1 MPTISCS
8 ITLDCGYYSTSEPV
22 MILYYNGI
30 DPVEGLTPT
39 TDTEQ
44 EKNSPMFC
52 VVLYCKIM
60 IKKKGYSLDHIV
72 KSTMVSNATPILS
85 FILSVAD
92 VWALT
97 EK

>member
-60 IKKKGYSLDHIV
+60 IKKRDTRLI
-72 KSTMVSNATPILS
+72 IL
-85 FILSVAD
+85 
-92 VWALT
+92 
-97 EK
+97 